1 MCFIEKQIAE
11 YCDDGEVY
19 CPKCDSTMTFDD
31 LRHEILVCDN
41 CEYELDTD
49 PDLN

>member
-1 MCFIEKQIAE
+1 MCFIEKEIAKH
-11 YCDDGEVY
+11 CDDSEVH
-19 CPKCDSTMTFDD
+19 CEMCGSTMTFDY

-41 CEYELDTD
+41 CAHELDTD